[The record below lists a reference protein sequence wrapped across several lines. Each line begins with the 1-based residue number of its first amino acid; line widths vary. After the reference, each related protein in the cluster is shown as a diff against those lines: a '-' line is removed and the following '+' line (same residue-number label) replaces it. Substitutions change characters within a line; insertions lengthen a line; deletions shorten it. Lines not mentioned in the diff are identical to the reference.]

1 MWTFCI
7 TFSRE
12 PSRKETERLPLR
24 RRTREDDNDAGM
36 WAIVTKP
43 GAVIIAVVAI
53 VIRFAPA
60 VVVMF
65 ALVAPAAAA
74 ESGFGPQSDEGTPLR
89 RQDWLVPSPD
99 PATPSRAVL
108 FRPLGEGPFPLAVIA
123 HASTQSQLRRL
134 MLFRVPEYP
143 VLAAALVARGFAVL
157 VPQRPGHNPTGGPY
171 LEEQGG
177 CDEADYDQSGRATG
191 EAIRTALHFMAAQPF
206 IRRDGAV
213 VVGHSAGGWGALA
226 LAADD
231 PAAVTRIIVFAPG
244 RGGQPGD
251 RPLTVCAP
259 DRLVATAA
267 TFGRGARVPVT
278 WVVAQ
283 NDTFFAPALSRQMA
297 DAFRAGGDRV
307 DFRLLP
313 PSGGEG
319 HWLAEREEAG
329 ARLTE
334 MLNAAVSVKRA
345 AFPR

>member
-1 MWTFCI
+1 MNNDTG
-7 TFSRE
+7 
-12 PSRKETERLPLR
+12 
-24 RRTREDDNDAGM
+24 TR
-36 WAIVTKP
+36 AIMTKP
-43 GAVIIAVVAI
+43 NAVIIAMVAM

-60 VVVMF
+60 LL
-65 ALVAPAAAA
+65 ASAAAA
-74 ESGFGPQSDEGTPLR
+74 ESGFGPQSEEGPPLR
-89 RQDWLVPSPD
+89 RQEWLVPSPD
-99 PATPSRAVL
+99 PATPSKAVV
-108 FRPLGEGPFPLAVIA
+108 FKPPGEGPFRLAVIA

-143 VLAAALVARGFAVL
+143 VLAAALVAQGFAVL

-177 CDEADYDQSGRATG
+177 CDEADYETSGRATAD
-191 EAIRTALHFMAAQPF
+191 AIRTALQFMDKQSF
-206 IRRDGAV
+206 IRPGRAV

-231 PAAVTRIIVFAPG
+231 PTTIARIIAFGPG

-278 WVVAQ
+278 WVVAR

-297 DAFRAGGDRV
+297 DAFRSGGDQV

-319 HWLAEREEAG
+319 HWLAERDEAG
-329 ARLTE
+329 PRLTE
-334 MLNAAVSVKRA
+334 FLNAPVSVKRA
-345 AFPR
+345 ALPH